1 MWASMRFTDDQK
13 VVSMCGRKG
22 NTALG
27 MGHRAG
33 SGGSQ
38 GRLPE
43 GGDGQLRPDGK
54 EGVSD
59 QEKRGRHLPG
69 SDITVQG
76 EGGEGLGGPH
86 RLCVA
91 VTRKQR
97 GHR

>member
-1 MWASMRFTDDQK
+1 
-13 VVSMCGRKG
+13 
-22 NTALG
+22 

-43 GGDGQLRPDGK
+43 GGNGQLRPDGE

-76 EGGEGLGGPH
+76 TGEGGEGLGGPQ

-91 VTRKQR
+91 VTWKQHSDR
-97 GHR
+97 